1 MANPCGT
8 NGRGSIGM
16 LAIGEAAEAQTDTG
30 EQEVT
35 GAEFG
40 NCGEAEADCGEVEE
54 ASANRGWKLGKDHLE
69 SSLKEETTE
78 GSRAGPTDL
87 NQSWTASMFQASTG
101 GLSNV
106 ANRRNGN
113 SPGSLCT

>member
-1 MANPCGT
+1 
-8 NGRGSIGM
+8 M
-16 LAIGEAAEAQTDTG
+16 LAIGEAAEAHTVTS

-40 NCGEAEADCGEVEE
+40 NCGVAEADCGEVEE
-54 ASANRGWKLGKDHLE
+54 ASANRGWKLGKDPLE

-87 NQSWTASMFQASTG
+87 NQSWTVSRFQASWG
-101 GLSNV
+101 GLGNE
-106 ANRRNGN
+106 ANRRKGK
-113 SPGSLCT
+113 SPGSRCT